1 MNGKGNHHS
10 FMVSVGKR
18 MSLQKS
24 EPRTAAHTM
33 VDRTFAPRATNRSI
47 SDPRDHEFPGVKG
60 TGVELIRVFIIQD
73 SS

>member
-1 MNGKGNHHS
+1 
-10 FMVSVGKR
+10 MVSVGKR

-24 EPRTAAHTM
+24 ELRTAAHTM

-60 TGVELIRVFIIQD
+60 TGVELIRVIIQD